1 MIRSEITAAEGSAAE
16 QGLALRYVP
25 ADRREG
31 MAALLALDRTLGG
44 ILRSTREPIVG
55 QMRLV
60 WWRDALEALDRS
72 PPPAEPVLAA
82 LAAKVLPH
90 GVSGAQL
97 AAVVEGWEALL
108 APVLDDVAVDEHARA
123 RGGGLFT
130 AAARMLGDVSS
141 AAAAAAAAAG
151 QGWALADLSRNL
163 STQEVAMHARNQAA
177 ARFKEAFATRWPSR
191 LRGLGALA
199 MLARMD
205 LEPHPR
211 PPGHPARV
219 WRLLRFRVTGR

>member
-1 MIRSEITAAEGSAAE
+1 MVKSEITAPDARAAE
-16 QGLALRYVP
+16 QDLALRYVP
-25 ADRREG
+25 AERREG

-60 WWRDALEALDRS
+60 WWRDALEALDRAF
-72 PPPAEPVLAA
+72 PPAEPVLAA
-82 LAAKVLPH
+82 LAAEVLPH
-90 GVSGAQL
+90 GVTGEEL
-97 AAVVEGWEALL
+97 ATMVEGWEALL
-108 APVLDDVAVDEHARA
+108 EPVLDDAALDEHAQS
-123 RGGGLFT
+123 RGGLLFT
-130 AAARMLGDVSS
+130 AAARMLGEVSP
-141 AAAAAAAAAG
+141 AAALAG

-163 STQEVAMHARNQAA
+163 SAPEQAIRAREQAS
-177 ARFKEAFATRWPSR
+177 ARLGEAFATRWPKR

-205 LEPHPR
+205 LEERPR

-219 WRLLRFRVTGR
+219 WRLLQFRATGR

>member
-1 MIRSEITAAEGSAAE
+1 MIKSEITGAEGSAAE
-16 QGLALRYVP
+16 QDLALRYVP
-25 ADRREG
+25 ADRRDG

-60 WWRDALEALDRS
+60 WWRDALEALDKAL
-72 PPPAEPVLAA
+72 PPAEPVLAA
-82 LAAKVLPH
+82 LAAEVLPR
-90 GVSGAQL
+90 GVSGAEL

-130 AAARMLGDVSS
+130 AAARMLGDASS
-141 AAAAAAAAAG
+141 ASVAAAG
-151 QGWALADLSRNL
+151 QGWAFADLSRNL
-163 STQEVAMHARNQAA
+163 STSEVAKHAREQAA
-177 ARFKEAFATRWPSR
+177 ARLGEAFATRWPSR

-199 MLARMD
+199 VLARMD

-219 WRLLRFRVTGR
+219 WRLLRFRATGR